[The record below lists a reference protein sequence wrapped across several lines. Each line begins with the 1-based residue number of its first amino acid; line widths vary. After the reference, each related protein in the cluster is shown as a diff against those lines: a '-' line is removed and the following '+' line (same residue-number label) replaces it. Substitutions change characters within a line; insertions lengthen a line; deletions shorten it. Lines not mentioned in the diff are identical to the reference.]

1 MLRQTDG
8 RSRLK
13 ARSELDDNDVG
24 DENDVPD
31 VEDWVEIGEGAF
43 GARLQ
48 GLDDVAVAEP
58 VVEAG
63 RARRVVND
71 RLDVVGDE
79 DAPQVEDVQHAGR
92 VVVRDAV
99 ALDHVLGGHHLPVVA
114 DQTPTSLSMNDTRID
129 RIG

>member
-13 ARSELDDNDVG
+13 ARSELDDDDVG